1 MNYCISPENTVGLG
15 TNKCIQVWYLSKI
28 WILVQINAQRMKSTT
43 FPTTGL
49 AYSQKLSTGNNQ
61 LGASVHQKIVVACAN
76 FPLSTIGLFL
86 TASVVELKS
95 SKLGLIKSK
104 RDTKIQIKDKIQ
116 LRVKSSK
123 NMCW

>member
-1 MNYCISPENTVGLG
+1 MDFTDFKVVFPQNIANWTTPGVLRIQNPFQKIEILSKMNYCISSENTVGLG

-61 LGASVHQKIVVACAN
+61 LGASVHQKNSCCFVLI
-76 FPLSTIGLFL
+76 FLS
-86 TASVVELKS
+86 A
-95 SKLGLIKSK
+95 
-104 RDTKIQIKDKIQ
+104 R
-116 LRVKSSK
+116 
-123 NMCW
+123 